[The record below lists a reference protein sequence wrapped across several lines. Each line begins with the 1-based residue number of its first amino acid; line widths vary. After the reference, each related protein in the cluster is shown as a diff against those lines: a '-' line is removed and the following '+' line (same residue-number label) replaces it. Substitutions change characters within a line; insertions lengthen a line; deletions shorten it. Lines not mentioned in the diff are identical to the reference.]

1 MAAPDLHR
9 ILLHPLHE
17 TGIAYMVTGAVAAI
31 AYGEP
36 RMTND
41 VDVVARL
48 DAGDASRL
56 IAAFPA
62 SAYYVPPLEVIEE
75 ERQRARHGHFN
86 IIHHDTA
93 LRADVYLVGDD
104 PLHRWAM
111 ERRRTAHVAGD
122 AIRFAPLEYVIVR
135 KLEYFRDGGSDR
147 HLRDIAGILLVSE
160 ALIQMDDL
168 RRLVA
173 ERGLEE
179 LWLRASGLRRSEA
192 GGSPP

>member
-1 MAAPDLHR
+1 VAAPDLHR

-41 VDVVARL
+41 VDVVVRL
-48 DAGDASRL
+48 EEGDPERLVATFAS
-56 IAAFPA
+56 
-62 SAYYVPPLEVIEE
+62 SDYYVPPLEVIEE
-75 ERQRARHGHFN
+75 ERRRPRHGHFN
-86 IIHHDTA
+86 VIHHTTA
-93 LRADVYLVGDD
+93 LRADMYLTGDD

-111 ERRRTAHVAGD
+111 ERRRTATVGGD
-122 AIRFAPLEYVIVR
+122 PIWFAPPEYVIVR

-147 HLRDIAGILLVSE
+147 HLRDIAGVLRVSGE
-160 ALIQMDDL
+160 RIDQAELHRLIG
-168 RRLVA
+168 

-179 LWLRASGLRRSEA
+179 QWRRASHPG
-192 GGSPP
+192 P